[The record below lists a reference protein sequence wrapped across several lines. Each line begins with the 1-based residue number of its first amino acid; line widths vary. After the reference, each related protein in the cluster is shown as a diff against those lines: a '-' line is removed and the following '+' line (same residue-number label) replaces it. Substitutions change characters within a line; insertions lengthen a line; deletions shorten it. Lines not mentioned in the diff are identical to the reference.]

1 MVMIM
6 ADYYVIRNKNTG
18 FYFRGKGVNRW
29 GKYFNQ
35 ASIYRRR
42 SMAESSMQDVAWRG
56 EETELVPIQIVENAV
71 DAIEVVRCKDCK
83 WFKLHK
89 LACVRPYHNG
99 ITGIDDF
106 CSRGERKEK

>member
-1 MVMIM
+1 M

-42 SMAESSMQDVAWRG
+42 SMAESSMQDVVWHG
-56 EETELVPIQIVENAV
+56 EETEIVPIQIVENAV
-71 DAIEVVRCKDCK
+71 DAIEVVRCEDCK
-83 WFKLHK
+83 HWDDG
-89 LACVRPYHNG
+89 ACLFHANY
-99 ITGIDDF
+99 TLSDDY
-106 CSRGERKEK
+106 CSYGERKEECD